1 MQLALGGVLLRG
13 RRSYIE
19 EVASAAAGGHRQ
31 GQLNRG
37 KRACTLPR
45 PSVNEFLRG
54 PMAPG
59 PFSPASS
66 RGARSTAPHVSLEVD
81 GDVAERKTTP
91 RTTRRLMRWSQIPA
105 AAPRVRAASARDLS
119 RWPPTTERSPPAGR
133 PAGASPE
140 APERGNAE
148 REAAGGRYVCQA
160 VCMCS

>member
-91 RTTRRLMRWSQIPA
+91 RTTCG
-105 AAPRVRAASARDLS
+105 LS
-119 RWPPTTERSPPAGR
+119 TRPQPVATNHGALAAGR
-133 PAGASPE
+133 PAGRRLA
-140 APERGNAE
+140 RGT
-148 REAAGGRYVCQA
+148 
-160 VCMCS
+160 